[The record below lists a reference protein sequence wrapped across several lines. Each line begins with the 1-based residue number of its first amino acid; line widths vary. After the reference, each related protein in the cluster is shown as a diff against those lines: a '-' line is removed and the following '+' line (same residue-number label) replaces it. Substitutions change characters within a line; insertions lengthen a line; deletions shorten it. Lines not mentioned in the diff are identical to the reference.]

1 MSSIARKPS
10 ALSPEQ
16 TTTTTLRDHLRAFEY
31 AKMQRIVHANA
42 DTPAGAA
49 LRKKSVDAQADR
61 TPLVPKKAP
70 WTTEERWEGT
80 EDGEKAR
87 EGERN
92 IREGL
97 RSKSTEAAAAEEGAG
112 EEKKRKGSIG
122 SRIGGRVVKTLTGY
136 TKKEDEYSAYPI

>member
-1 MSSIARKPS
+1 MSSIARKSS

-31 AKMQRIVHANA
+31 AKMQRIVHANT

-49 LRKKSVDAQADR
+49 LRKKSIAQAHDV
-61 TPLVPKKAP
+61 PLVPKKAP
-70 WTTEERWEGT
+70 WMTEERWEGT
-80 EDGEKAR
+80 EDGGRAR
-87 EGERN
+87 EGNRK

-97 RSKSTEAAAAEEGAG
+97 RTEETMARAEEVGPA
-112 EEKKRKGSIG
+112 EEKSRKGNIG
-122 SRIGGRVVKTLTGY
+122 SRIGGGFVKTLTGY